1 MEGPRSGWREAVES
15 VRPRPRKGAGFPE
28 PPSCGE
34 ELPGLCPSEGGA
46 PLGLLVVDAGV
57 EQTAGHWGHC
67 LGRGRPLWRGIV
79 TFSFLI

>member
-46 PLGLLVVDAGV
+46 PRDCWLWTRALSRQPGTGDTALGEGGPSGGVLLLLV
-57 EQTAGHWGHC
+57 
-67 LGRGRPLWRGIV
+67 
-79 TFSFLI
+79 S